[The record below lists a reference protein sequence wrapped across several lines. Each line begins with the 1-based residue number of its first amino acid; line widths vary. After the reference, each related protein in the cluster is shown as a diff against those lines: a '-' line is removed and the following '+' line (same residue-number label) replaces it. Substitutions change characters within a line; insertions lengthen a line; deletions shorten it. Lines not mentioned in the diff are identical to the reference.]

1 MIRPFLRIQVQC
13 KSVAGRR
20 PSRWA
25 IKRSDVIT
33 RLSVKGFQGCFANW
47 TEAIRQATGGE
58 VIAVD
63 GKTVRGSRDRKR
75 GRAALHMVSAW
86 ADTSRRV
93 LGQEATA
100 EKCNGRQ
107 ATWDDDYRAKAILVR
122 TLYALALGCDSLL
135 QKICDLIIF
144 AAQTADLDVSAIGR
158 CHSCGRLFPS

>member
-75 GRAALHMVSAW
+75 GRAALYMVSAW
-86 ADTSRRV
+86 ADTNRRV

-100 EKCNGRQ
+100 EKCNEI
-107 ATWDDDYRAKAILVR
+107 TAIPKLLELLERMPWVVSVR
-122 TLYALALGCDSLL
+122 LRRRSSSRVASNTLGSRT
-135 QKICDLIIF
+135 ICL
-144 AAQTADLDVSAIGR
+144 
-158 CHSCGRLFPS
+158 